1 VKSSIFLKWGVFFLM
16 VSFYLGTQNVTFSAS
31 QEKATVSKTPP
42 AEKKQPPK
50 ESDEPLPE
58 IFLETKEHDSGAVYE
73 GNVVTHTFAV
83 KNKGKGELR
92 IQSVKPG

>member
-1 VKSSIFLKWGVFFLM
+1 MKSLFLLKWVFFFCA
-16 VSFYLGTQNVTFSAS
+16 VSFYLGTQNIAFSAS